1 MGKLTSFEM
10 EELVHKYDCD
20 ESRKLWSLYNTL
32 SLEPIVAR
40 AIVIGL
46 LSEEE
51 VGSPIIKLLKE
62 QITFFQGD
70 NHKINAA
77 SIKNKKSAA

>member
-1 MGKLTSFEM
+1 MIAMNLENYGAYTIRS
-10 EELVHKYDCD
+10 
-20 ESRKLWSLYNTL
+20 